1 MARSTPPLPS
11 ISGKPRPVPV
21 LARERFAAEDD
32 DEVLALRP
40 LVCEDWLDMEDMR
53 DMLDMEDEAWA
64 TATAA
69 PAAAGAFGAAEALP
83 PTSTNIAPI
92 ENSVA
97 TRQVAIF
104 GTVRAPKVLD
114 LRPFLTHST
123 EKHRIPAPA
132 LLCALTL
139 AHHVGRAK

>member
-21 LARERFAAEDD
+21 LARERFAAVEDD
-32 DEVLALRP
+32 DEVLP
-40 LVCEDWLDMEDMR
+40 PTPPVCEDWLDMLEID
-53 DMLDMEDEAWA
+53 DILDMVDMEEEAWA
-64 TATAA
+64 TAATA

-92 ENSVA
+92 EKSVA

-104 GTVRAPKVLD
+104 GTVKAPKVLD
-114 LRPFLTHST
+114 LSPFLAHST
-123 EKHRIPAPA
+123 EKPRIPARM
-132 LLCALTL
+132 TI
-139 AHHVGRAK
+139 R

>member
-1 MARSTPPLPS
+1 VLPPT
-11 ISGKPRPVPV
+11 
-21 LARERFAAEDD
+21 
-32 DEVLALRP
+32 P
-40 LVCEDWLDMEDMR
+40 LVCEDWLDMLDIE

-92 ENSVA
+92 EKSVA

-104 GTVRAPKVLD
+104 GTVMAPKVLD
-114 LRPFLTHST
+114 LRPFLAHST

-132 LLCALTL
+132 LLCA
-139 AHHVGRAK
+139 